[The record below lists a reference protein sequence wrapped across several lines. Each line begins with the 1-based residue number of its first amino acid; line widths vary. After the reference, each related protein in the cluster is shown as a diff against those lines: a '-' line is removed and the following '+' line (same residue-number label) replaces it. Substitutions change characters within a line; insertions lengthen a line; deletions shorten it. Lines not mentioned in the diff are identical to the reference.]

1 MIDEYLNKIICGD
14 CLEVMKKL
22 PDKCVDLVLTDPPY
36 GIGMSSNPVRQKH
49 AKQQWDKS
57 IPTKE
62 YFDEMMRIS
71 KNQIIWGGNYFI
83 EYLKNSKGFLVWNKL
98 QPENFTLAMCEFA
111 WMSIDKPA
119 KMFTQSVHK
128 EGNKHHPTQKPE
140 ALFKWILNKYTN
152 ENDTILDPFLGSGT
166 TAVACKQLNRNFI
179 GIEISPEY
187 CKTAEERLKNL
198 QPSLI

>member
-1 MIDEYLNKIICGD
+1 MEEYLNKVVCGD

-22 PDKCVDLVLTDPPY
+22 PDKCIDLVLTDPPY
-36 GIGMSSNPVRQKH
+36 GIGMASNPVRQKH
-49 AKQQWDKS
+49 QKQQWDEH

-62 YFDEMMRIS
+62 YFDEMMRVS
-71 KNQIIWGGNYFI
+71 KQQIIWGGNYFI

-128 EGNKHHPTQKPE
+128 EGNKHHPTQKPVN
-140 ALFKWILNKYTN
+140 LFKWILNKYTN

-166 TAVACKQLNRNFI
+166 TVVACKQLNRNFI
-179 GIEISPEY
+179 GIEISPDY
-187 CKTAEERLKNL
+187 CKIAEDRLKNL
-198 QPSLI
+198 QQTLI

>member
-1 MIDEYLNKIICGD
+1 MEEYLNKVVCGD

-22 PDKCVDLVLTDPPY
+22 PDKCIDLVLTDPPY
-36 GIGMSSNPVRQKH
+36 GIGMASNPVRQKH
-49 AKQQWDKS
+49 QKQQWDEH

-62 YFDEMMRIS
+62 YFDEMMRVS
-71 KNQIIWGGNYFI
+71 KQQIIWGGNYFI

-128 EGNKHHPTQKPE
+128 EGNKHHPTQKPVN
-140 ALFKWILNKYTN
+140 LFKWILNKYTN

-166 TAVACKQLNRNFI
+166 TVVACKQLNRNFI
-179 GIEISPEY
+179 GIEISPDY
-187 CKTAEERLKNL
+187 CKIAEQRLKNL
-198 QPSLI
+198 QQTLI